1 MINGGY
7 GRKMVVKELFGKVKI
22 YRLHTRVDNRGSLAY
37 VFDESIDDLS
47 MLQMKNYIDFIWRKE
62 TNKYK
67 SGRVTNENRACSPV
81 CK

>member
-1 MINGGY
+1 MSD
-7 GRKMVVKELFGKVKI
+7 VVIETDRLKI
-22 YRLHTRVDNRGSLAY
+22 RDV
-37 VFDESIDDLS
+37 S

-67 SGRVTNENRACSPV
+67 FRRVINENRACSPV

>member
-1 MINGGY
+1 MSD
-7 GRKMVVKELFGKVKI
+7 VVIETDRLKI
-22 YRLHTRVDNRGSLAY
+22 KDV
-37 VFDESIDDLS
+37 S